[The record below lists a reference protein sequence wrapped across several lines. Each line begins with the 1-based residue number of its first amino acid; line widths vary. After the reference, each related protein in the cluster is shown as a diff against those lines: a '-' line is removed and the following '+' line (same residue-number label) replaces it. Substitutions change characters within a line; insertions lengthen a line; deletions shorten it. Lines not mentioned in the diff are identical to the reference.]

1 MLSEQQITGTS
12 GAAARPGL
20 IDRLTR
26 PYAEALILLL
36 FVLVG
41 GVIRYLAIPPYQ
53 VIAADGPSYL
63 TITKSILADLNF
75 RGSIHY
81 PPFYPLLIAI
91 ASTVTKDLE
100 AAGVLVSFVMGCLL
114 PVPVFLLGKEL
125 FGRGAAYVAAAIVLV
140 WPDYIGLSN
149 QVLAH
154 STYYTLLMTG
164 LYFLW
169 CAYNS
174 GRNLTAVFSGI
185 FIAAAY
191 LSRQEAFISL
201 AAICSCLAVATYYR
215 ERSFNRIKPLLV
227 AFGVF
232 SLLSFPYIW
241 MVHQVMGIWTMAGK
255 SVVTLTDCLGYY
267 LQKTDLNRDPS
278 FQKIGLLE
286 IIKNYPGY
294 FPYTLKVNTAE
305 LIAILPDPL
314 IFFAGIGFL
323 VKQQAGKGLQIR
335 AFILGALFPVAV
347 LVTVF
352 IVTGG
357 YIAPYVP
364 FLFMLAG
371 HGMISMEKMLI
382 GVFSRRLGERGAR
395 FFFVTGIIVLAYVA
409 NEAYKAIPRQ
419 APGPYTLEMD
429 GGRYD
434 HKRIGLLLR
443 KVIPAGSV
451 IMTRSGRIGF
461 YSGLP
466 WVDLPQSDLDA
477 IISTAREKKARFLI
491 VDGLLIRLRPQLGKL
506 LDPLQ
511 SGRVAGVEIFQNPEE
526 VMPGVLRRMVYTDY
540 ESQGVVVYEIK
551 P

>member
-1 MLSEQQITGTS
+1 MLSEQRISETS

-26 PYAEALILLL
+26 PYAEVLILLL

-41 GVIRYLAIPPYQ
+41 GIIRYLAIPPYP
-53 VIAADGPSYL
+53 VIAADGPSY
-63 TITKSILADLNF
+63 IAIAKSILSALNF

-91 ASTVTKDLE
+91 TSVVTKDLE
-100 AAGVLVSFVMGCLL
+100 TAGILVSFIMGCLL
-114 PVPVFLLGKEL
+114 PIPVFLLGKEL

-140 WPDYIGLSN
+140 WPDFIGLSG

-169 CAYNS
+169 RAYSS
-174 GRNLTAVFSGI
+174 GRNLPAVFSGV
-185 FIAAAY
+185 FILAAY

-201 AAICSCLAVATYYR
+201 TAICSCLAVATYYR

-227 AFGVF
+227 AFGTF
-232 SLLSFPYIW
+232 FLLSFPYIW

-255 SVVTLTDCLGYY
+255 SVVTLMDCLGYY
-267 LQKTDLNRDPS
+267 LQRPDLNRDPS
-278 FQKIGLLE
+278 FQKIGLLD

-294 FPYTLKVNTAE
+294 FPYSIKANSGS
-305 LIAILPDPL
+305 LITILRWPL
-314 IFFAGIGFL
+314 LSLSALGFL
-323 VKQQAGKGLQIR
+323 VKQKAGKGLQIR

-364 FLFMLAG
+364 FMLMLAG
-371 HGMISMEKMLI
+371 HGMISLEKMLT
-382 GVFSRRLGERGAR
+382 GVFSRRLGAEGGR
-395 FFFVTGIIVLAYVA
+395 FFFITGIIVLCYVA
-409 NEAYKAIPRQ
+409 NEAYKVIPRR
-419 APGPYTLEMD
+419 PPPPYTLEMD
-429 GGRYD
+429 GGRYAQ
-434 HKRIGLLLR
+434 KQIGLLLK
-443 KVIPAGSV
+443 KVIPAGTT
-451 IMTRSGRIGF
+451 IMTRSSRIAF
-461 YSGLP
+461 YSDLP
-466 WVDLPQSDLDA
+466 WVDVPQSDLDT

-491 VDGLLIRLRPQLGKL
+491 VDGLLVTLRPQLGKL

-511 SGRVAGVEIFQNPEE
+511 SNRIAGVEIFPNPEE
-526 VMPGVLRRMVYTDY
+526 VMPGVLRRMVYTDF
-540 ESQGVVVYEIK
+540 ESPGVVVYEIK